1 VADVDVFVR
10 LKESDNGRLEVRGV
24 RLEGPVGTEA
34 LRAIPLG
41 RIEAA
46 ANAQLGGW
54 GDDPTVSE
62 DLVRRPTRPPVRTGE
77 SWDQEAAVPVPAD
90 AVVGQ
95 RPHRGRPD
103 AFYAEL
109 ADEYRALVAVTG
121 RPAVEIAQRRDV
133 PISTAHRWI
142 KEARRRRLLPPGR
155 PGKAG

>member
-1 VADVDVFVR
+1 MFVR
-10 LKESDNGRLEVRGV
+10 LEESGTGRLEVRGL

-34 LRAIPLG
+34 LRAVPLG

-54 GDDPTVSE
+54 GGELPDSE
-62 DLVRRPTRPPVRTGE
+62 DVNRRPTRPPVRTGE
-77 SWDQEAAVPVPAD
+77 SWDQEAAVPAPGG

-95 RPHRGRPD
+95 RPQRGRPD

-109 ADEYRALVAVTG
+109 ADEYRALVARTS
-121 RPAVEIAQRRDV
+121 RPAVEIAKRRDV